1 MKYSIKTIIVIFC
14 IILFILYIMW
24 LGFMTYRF
32 VCDYKKINELQQEL
46 NNIKQDVLYLDEEY
60 KTLWLNIDAL
70 SEDYTLLFN
79 EIYRSDKDG
88 R

>member
-1 MKYSIKTIIVIFC
+1 MKYSIKTIIIIFC
-14 IILFILYIMW
+14 IILFILYIML

-46 NNIKQDVLYLDEEY
+46 NNIKQDVLYLDEEC